1 MAGYFSF
8 QRMITPSFVKAIYAV
23 GFVAITVAGVSL
35 IVWAGLRLHDA
46 NIGRQQGWQFV
57 ALGAT
62 AVIIGNLIWRIFCEF
77 WVVFFNIHSYLA
89 SIYDRVNLNYLRPQT
104 VVMRANKQQEEAPTD
119 FGQRESES
127 YQPARTASVL
137 GLS

>member
-8 QRMITPSFVKAIYAV
+8 QRMITPSFVKAIYVV

-89 SIYDRVNLNYLRPQT
+89 SMYDRVNLNYLRPWT
-104 VVMRANKQQEEAPTD
+104 ARDRKLRARSN
-119 FGQRESES
+119 RERPRTFMSRR
-127 YQPARTASVL
+127 QFRPAR
-137 GLS
+137 